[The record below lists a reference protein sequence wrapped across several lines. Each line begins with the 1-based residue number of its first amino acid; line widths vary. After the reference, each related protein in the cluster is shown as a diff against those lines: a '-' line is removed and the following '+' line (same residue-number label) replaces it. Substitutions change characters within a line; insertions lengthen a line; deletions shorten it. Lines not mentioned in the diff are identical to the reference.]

1 MDTVAE
7 LLEPG
12 WLGRCLREPVAA
24 TSWRRIGTDRGFA
37 GTVLR
42 VELTAPDGAASSV
55 VAKLG
60 PDPAL
65 DAEIEFYR
73 RFAGALDAPA
83 PPCRYAGTGPHGEPL
98 LLIEDVPATRQ
109 GDALAGAAVDD
120 VAAVLTAMRRFWER
134 QASSCGLT
142 DLAPW
147 GTPPH
152 QRQQNFRRNWAAQ
165 RDALAAELPTDIV
178 VLAEKLCDSLASVV
192 ADLRAAPAHPLHADL
207 HLDNVLFTH
216 EGPIVLDWG
225 SLCLGAPSIDVFGF
239 ITGSLAP
246 GDQEQYFADL
256 VGALGLDADAVDQGR
271 RRLLCALA
279 GVVGWRNRAPTGI
292 PREQELRTAA
302 IADGRLVTALRLWD
316 AGRLLG

>member
-1 MDTVAE
+1 MDTVAD

-12 WLGRCLREPVAA
+12 WLGGCLREPVAA

-42 VELTAPDGAASSV
+42 VDLTAPDGTASSV

-73 RFAGALDAPA
+73 RFADALDAPA

-98 LLIEDVPATRQ
+98 LVLEDVPATRQ
-109 GDALAGAAVDD
+109 GDALAGAEVDD

-134 QASSCGLT
+134 QPSSCGLT
-142 DLAPW
+142 GLAPW
-147 GTPPH
+147 GTRPQ
-152 QRQQNFRRNWAAQ
+152 QRQQNLRRNWAAQ
-165 RDALAAELPTDIV
+165 RDALAAELPADIV
-178 VLAEKLCDSLASVV
+178 ALAERLCDSLAPVV
-192 ADLRAAPAHPLHADL
+192 ADLHAAPAHPLHADL
-207 HLDNVLFTH
+207 HLDNVLFTR

-225 SLCLGAPSIDVFGF
+225 SLCLGPPSIDVFGF

-246 GDQEQYFADL
+246 DDQVQHFADL
-256 VGALGLDADAVDQGR
+256 VDELGPDADAVDHGR
-271 RRLLCALA
+271 RRLLCSLA